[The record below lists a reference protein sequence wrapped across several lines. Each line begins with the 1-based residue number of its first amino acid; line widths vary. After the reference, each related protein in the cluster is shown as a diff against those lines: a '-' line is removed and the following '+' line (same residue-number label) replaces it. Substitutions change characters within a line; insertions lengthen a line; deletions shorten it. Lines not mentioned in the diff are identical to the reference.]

1 MSFLYNSIKKHTNN
15 FVKIKIQTIMKKN
28 LIAAILSAFSV
39 VIYAQE
45 KNTEVFKTKTQFIMK
60 LKMGYSGLDIE
71 DIHKV
76 NGNTSQLELL
86 ASSKL
91 NNKMRLEYG
100 LGISE
105 FRGNHQMFE
114 SFTDINNQYIRVPV
128 NLIYSKE
135 FSNNASVFSGL
146 GLYGSYLYKSKL
158 FDEIEDKNLG
168 ISLGVNL
175 LLGIRFPIT
184 SEIETSLNFEYQYD
198 LNEIKGNNVPVNQK
212 LIYSNL
218 LTIGIVY
225 KFNN

>member
-1 MSFLYNSIKKHTNN
+1 MLKS
-15 FVKIKIQTIMKKN
+15 KIKIIMKKN
-28 LIAAILSAFSV
+28 LIVTILSLLSA
-39 VIYAQE
+39 IINAQE
-45 KNTEVFKTKTQFIMK
+45 KNPEKVFNAKTQFIMK

-86 ASSKL
+86 VSNKL

-105 FRGNHQMFE
+105 FRGNHQILD
-114 SFTDINNQYIRVPV
+114 SYTDINNQYIRVPV

-135 FSNNASVFSGL
+135 FGNNASVFSGL

-168 ISLGVNL
+168 ISLGVNIQ
-175 LLGIRFPIT
+175 LGIRFPIT

>member
-1 MSFLYNSIKKHTNN
+1 
-15 FVKIKIQTIMKKN
+15 MKKK
-28 LIAAILSAFSV
+28 LITTILIAFSV
-39 VIYAQE
+39 VIYSQE
-45 KNTEVFKTKTQFIMK
+45 KNTEGVFNAKTQFIMK
-60 LKMGYSGLDIE
+60 LKMGYSGLDIK
-71 DIHKV
+71 DFHKV

-86 ASSKL
+86 VSSKL
-91 NNKMRLEYG
+91 NNKTRLEYG

-105 FRGNHQMFE
+105 FRGNHQILD
-114 SFTDINNQYIRVPV
+114 SYTDINNQYIRVPV

-175 LLGIRFPIT
+175 QLGIRFPIT
-184 SEIETSLNFEYQYD
+184 SEIETSISFEYQYD
-198 LNEIKGNNVPVNQK
+198 LNEVKGNDFPANQK

-218 LTIGIVY
+218 LTIGVVY